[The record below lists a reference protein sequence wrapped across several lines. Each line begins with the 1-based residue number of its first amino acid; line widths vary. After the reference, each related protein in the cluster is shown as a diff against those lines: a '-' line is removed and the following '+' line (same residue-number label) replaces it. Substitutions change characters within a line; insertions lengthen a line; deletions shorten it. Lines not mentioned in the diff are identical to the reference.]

1 MAPAGAGTPTKYS
14 DCHFALVSRSA
25 MTYELIYYYDRYK
38 HAVYFNDN
46 RFNKAFSMVQG
57 YDTNSKDKKED
68 IFLSGLLSK
77 NIFYEKQGEGK

>member
-1 MAPAGAGTPTKYS
+1 
-14 DCHFALVSRSA
+14 
-25 MTYELIYYYDRYK
+25 
-38 HAVYFNDN
+38 
-46 RFNKAFSMVQG
+46 MVQG